1 MSECSV
7 GTLVYQLKP
16 EADFND
22 MQDAYIKGTSVALVV
37 LGLIYFALVSRAR
50 HAPCPH
56 ALSMLITTSVPGFGP
71 L

>member
-1 MSECSV
+1 V

-50 HAPCPH
+50 HAPCPQ
-56 ALSMLITTSVPGFGP
+56 ALPRLDHHHVSLLWTS
-71 L
+71 LTAL